1 MPVFAYKARDN
12 FGKQRAGTVDAKSQ
26 PSAVALLKEQG
37 LFVISLEEQR
47 SPVFDK
53 LLNLRGVPETE
64 VVTFTRQLSTMV
76 SSGLPISRALEVLAD
91 QTTDRNMRKM
101 MLEILR
107 AVEGGSSL
115 SDAFG
120 KYGAVFSATY
130 RSLVKAG
137 EGSGKLDVILN
148 RLADTLEAQRELKSS
163 FRSAMIYPAIV
174 FVAMVI
180 VLVIMI
186 VFVVPRLAAMYA
198 SLNVELPTITK
209 GMIAMS
215 DFVSGYWYIL
225 LLLIGFAVVGFRI
238 VSQSET
244 GRDYI
249 TRLVFALPVFGRINR
264 QKEITEFAGTLSL
277 LVASAI
283 PIVEALTIV
292 SKVVQEPVFRRGILE
307 SAKYVERG
315 NSLSEYMKSNKA
327 FPPLL
332 VSMAS
337 VGEETGQLDAALQ
350 RVADYFAGE
359 TARSVKGLSSA
370 LEPIILIILGGM
382 VGLLIV
388 SIITPIYK
396 ITNSIS

>member
-174 FVAMVI
+174 FVAMV
-180 VLVIMI
+180 
-186 VFVVPRLAAMYA
+186 
-198 SLNVELPTITK
+198 
-209 GMIAMS
+209 
-215 DFVSGYWYIL
+215 FVSGYWYIL